1 MRKYD
6 KALQSNLTGKDI
18 PVGAFEES
26 LQEFTQDRLAD
37 SEDLATYKNQYK
49 KLNELLDISRNDEA
63 VHTLVGLQSAV
74 AHSNYIKG
82 FAEGM
87 KFALMAEKL

>member
-1 MRKYD
+1 MSRNSILRKSSLTNET
-6 KALQSNLTGKDI
+6 LQD
-18 PVGAFEES
+18 ES
-26 LQEFTQDRLAD
+26 LNEDLQDFTQNRLAVY
-37 SEDLATYKNQYK
+37 EKLAAYKSHYK
-49 KLNELLDISRNDEA
+49 KLDELFDISRSDEA

>member
-1 MRKYD
+1 
-6 KALQSNLTGKDI
+6 LQD
-18 PVGAFEES
+18 
-26 LQEFTQDRLAD
+26 FTQDRLAD
-37 SEDLATYKNQYK
+37 YEKLAAYKTQYK
-49 KLNELLDISRNDEA
+49 KLDKLFDISRNDEA

-74 AHSNYIKG
+74 AHSNYLKG